1 MAVVVGLA
9 SATAAEAATDGL
21 NGRIAFER
29 QVAGLSDLYVVD
41 NPAGASGTQ
50 QPAPATPPMPAS
62 REGDPTWAPPKDSGD
77 GTPIPAALAFETNA
91 GDGDMEIYYWI
102 EGSGGSPQALTGD
115 PADDTDPAWAPDWP
129 EIGAGATP
137 NGERPPI
144 AFVRNGDLFVSSFD
158 GAVVSNL
165 TGSAAQEASPDWSPD
180 GRHLTYEIAANG
192 RREIAVVRVT
202 YDDGPPAAYRASDLR
217 IVTPGQPPSFA
228 PSWFFYP
235 MLPDD
240 LPPPSSGGGEGP
252 GGAPV
257 PAPCTEPTPPEE
269 DCTFAPADRIAFAGP
284 DADGGMEIF
293 FATYEELDFN
303 RPFADPNRT
312 TYWAVTENAAEDSAP
327 AWSPL
332 GDMLVFERIVGGQPR
347 LHVMEQD
354 GESDRAL
361 DIQTVPGAGDRNP
374 AWEPLLN
381 EADVSTRRPCGRFS
395 TRPRCKRAARIAS
408 VCREG
413 DPPPCPQPL
422 RCPDGSAP
430 PCPEPQKCMAGDP
443 PPCPPPPSDCTQ
455 SGGPE
460 RNVIRGTAASEV
472 LCGGGGNDVL
482 LGRGGND
489 VLRGGTG
496 RDLLR
501 GGAGDDRVE
510 GERGGDRLFGE
521 AGRDRLYGGAGGDFL
536 LGGPGQD
543 RLFGEAG
550 RDRIDARDRRRDR
563 VFGGAG
569 TDTVTLGGPADRLRG
584 IERSL
589 RP

>member
-1 MAVVVGLA
+1 VILAVSG
-9 SATAAEAATDGL
+9 TAAEATTDGL

-29 QVAGLSDLYVVD
+29 QVGGLSDLYVVD
-41 NPAGASGTQ
+41 NPAGVSGTQ
-50 QPAPATPPMPAS
+50 QPEPATPPMPAS
-62 REGDPTWAPPKDSGD
+62 REGDPTWAPPQDSGD
-77 GTPIPAALAFETNA
+77 GTPIPAALAFETDA
-91 GDGDMEIYYWI
+91 GDGDMEIFYWI
-102 EGSGGSPQALTGD
+102 EGSIGGPEPLTGD

-129 EIGAGATP
+129 EIGAGASP
-137 NGERPPI
+137 NGERPPL

-158 GAVVSNL
+158 GTVVSNL
-165 TGSAAQEASPDWSPD
+165 TNSAGQEANPDWSPD
-180 GRHLTYEIAANG
+180 GEHLTFELAANG
-192 RREIAVVRVT
+192 RREIAVVRVG
-202 YDDGPPAAYRASDLR
+202 YEPGPPPAYRASDLR
-217 IVTPGQPPSFA
+217 IVTPGQPPSFT

-252 GGAPV
+252 GGPPV
-257 PAPCTEPTPPEE
+257 PAECTEPDPPEQ
-269 DCTFAPADRIAFAGP
+269 DCAYAPADRIAFAGP

-312 TYWAVTENAAEDSAP
+312 THWAVTENSAEDSAP

-332 GDMLVFERIVGGQPR
+332 GDMLVFERIVAGQPR

-354 GESDRAL
+354 GEGDRAL
-361 DIQTVPGAGDRNP
+361 DIQTVAGAGDRNP

-381 EADVSTRRPCGRFS
+381 EADVSTRRPCGRYS

-408 VCREG
+408 VCRPG
-413 DPPPCPQPL
+413 DPPPCVQP
-422 RCPDGSAP
+422 CPDGTAP
-430 PCPEPQKCMAGDP
+430 PCKEPP
-443 PPCPPPPSDCTQ
+443 PPCADGTPPPCKEPPPECTR

-489 VLRGGTG
+489 VLRGGGG

-501 GGAGDDRVE
+501 GGAGNDRLE
-510 GERGGDRLFGE
+510 GGRGGDRLLGE
-521 AGRDRLYGGAGGDFL
+521 AGADRLSGGPGGDFLVGGPGRDRLL
-536 LGGPGQD
+536 
-543 RLFGEAG
+543 GEAG
-550 RDRIDARDRRRDR
+550 SDRIDARDRRRDR
-563 VFGGAG
+563 VSGGAG
-569 TDTVTLGGPADRLRG
+569 MDTATLGGPADRLRG